1 MSDLSHLT
9 AGTWNVDPSHST
21 VGFTARH
28 LMITK
33 VHGTFKTFSGS
44 ITVGADPLQSSV
56 EATVEMSSVHTG
68 DDGRD
73 GHLRTGDF
81 FAVDKF
87 PSMTLKSTGI
97 SSQGDRYLMAA
108 DLTMKG
114 VTKSVAFDLE
124 FEGVSKDPWGNT
136 KAGFTASAEINRKDW
151 GLEYNAVLETGGV
164 VIGEKVKI
172 SLDVQAVKA

>member
-1 MSDLSHLT
+1 MSDLSALT
-9 AGTWNVDPSHST
+9 AGTWNIDPSHST

-33 VHGTFKTFSGS
+33 VHGTFKTFSGT
-44 ITVGADPLQSSV
+44 ITVGANPLQSSV
-56 EATVEMSSVHTG
+56 EATVEMVSVHTG

-73 GHLRTGDF
+73 NHLRTGDF
-81 FAVDKF
+81 FETDRF
-87 PSMTLKSTGI
+87 PTMTLKSTGVTA
-97 SSQGDRYLMAA
+97 SGGDYVMAT
-108 DLTMKG
+108 DLTIKG
-114 VTKSVAFDLE
+114 VTKPVSFNLE

-164 VIGEKVKI
+164 VIGEKIKI
-172 SLDVQAVKA
+172 TLDIQAVRA

>member
-1 MSDLSHLT
+1 MSDLSALT
-9 AGTWNVDPSHST
+9 AGTWNIDPSHST

-33 VHGTFKTFSGS
+33 VHGTFKTFSGT
-44 ITVGADPLQSSV
+44 ITVGTDLLQSSV
-56 EATVEMSSVHTG
+56 EATVEMVSVHTG

-73 GHLRTGDF
+73 NHLRTGDF
-81 FAVDKF
+81 FEADRF
-87 PSMTLKSTGI
+87 PTMTLTSTGI
-97 SSQGDRYLMAA
+97 TANGGNYLMAA
-108 DLTMKG
+108 DLTIKG
-114 VTKSVAFDLE
+114 VTKSANFDLE

-164 VIGEKVKI
+164 VIGEKIKI
-172 SLDVQAVKA
+172 TLDIQAVRA

>member
-1 MSDLSHLT
+1 MSDLSLLT
-9 AGTWNVDPSHST
+9 AGSWNVDPSHST

-33 VHGTFKTFSGS
+33 VHGTFKAFSGS

-56 EATVEMSSVHTG
+56 EATVEMGSVHTG
-68 DDGRD
+68 DDARD

-81 FAVDKF
+81 FEVEKF
-87 PSMTLKSTGI
+87 PTMTLKSTGI
-97 SSQGDRYLMAA
+97 TAKGGDYVMNA
-108 DLTMKG
+108 DLTIKG

-164 VIGEKVKI
+164 VISEKVKI
-172 SLDVQAVKA
+172 TLDIQAVKA

>member
-1 MSDLSHLT
+1 MSDLSALT
-9 AGTWNVDPSHST
+9 AGTWNIDPSHST

-33 VHGTFKTFSGS
+33 VHGTFKTFSGT
-44 ITVGADPLQSSV
+44 ITVGTNPLQSSV
-56 EATVEMSSVHTG
+56 EATVEMVSVHTG

-73 GHLRTGDF
+73 NHLRTGDF
-81 FAVDKF
+81 FETDRF
-87 PSMTLKSTGI
+87 PTMTLKSTGI
-97 SSQGDRYLMAA
+97 TAKGGDYVMAA
-108 DLTMKG
+108 NLMIKG
-114 VTKSVAFDLE
+114 VTKPVSFNLE

-164 VIGEKVKI
+164 VIGEKIKI
-172 SLDVQAVKA
+172 TLDIQAVRA

>member
-1 MSDLSHLT
+1 MSDLSALN
-9 AGTWNVDPSHST
+9 AGTWNIDPSHST

-33 VHGTFKTFSGS
+33 VHGTFKTFSGT
-44 ITVGADPLQSSV
+44 ITVGANPLQSSV
-56 EATVEMSSVHTG
+56 EATVEMVSVHTG

-73 GHLRTGDF
+73 NHLRTGDF
-81 FAVDKF
+81 FETDRF
-87 PSMTLKSTGI
+87 PTMTLKSTGI
-97 SSQGDRYLMAA
+97 RANGGEYLMAA
-108 DLTMKG
+108 DLTIKG
-114 VTKSVAFDLE
+114 VTKSVNFDLE

-164 VIGEKVKI
+164 VIGEKIKI
-172 SLDVQAVKA
+172 TLDIQAVRA

>member
-1 MSDLSHLT
+1 MSDLSALT
-9 AGTWNVDPSHST
+9 AGTWNIDPSHST

-33 VHGTFKTFSGS
+33 VHGTFKTFSGT
-44 ITVGADPLQSSV
+44 ITVGANPLQSSV
-56 EATVEMSSVHTG
+56 EATVEMVSVHTG

-73 GHLRTGDF
+73 NHLRTGDF
-81 FAVDKF
+81 FETDRF
-87 PSMTLKSTGI
+87 PTMTLKSTGVTAKG
-97 SSQGDRYLMAA
+97 GDYVMAA
-108 DLTMKG
+108 DLTIKG
-114 VTKSVAFDLE
+114 VTKPVSFNLE

-164 VIGEKVKI
+164 VIGEKIKI
-172 SLDVQAVKA
+172 TLDIQAVRA

>member
-1 MSDLSHLT
+1 MSDLSALT
-9 AGTWNVDPSHST
+9 AGTWNIDPSHST

-33 VHGTFKTFSGS
+33 VHGTFKTFSGT
-44 ITVGADPLQSSV
+44 ITVGANPLQSSV
-56 EATVEMSSVHTG
+56 EATVEMVSVHTG

-73 GHLRTGDF
+73 NHLRTGDF
-81 FAVDKF
+81 FETDRF
-87 PSMTLKSTGI
+87 PTMTLKSTGI
-97 SSQGDRYLMAA
+97 TANGGNYVMAT
-108 DLTMKG
+108 DLTIKG
-114 VTKSVAFDLE
+114 VTKPVSFNLE

-164 VIGEKVKI
+164 VIGEKIKI
-172 SLDVQAVKA
+172 TLDIQAVRA